1 MRLHLSTD
9 CITVNIPEYS
19 SDFLHVSQTLSKK
32 FTKSFWINETL
43 INFSTPKEMQKRKEF
58 LTSLYYTC
66 AFSSQTHNVSF
77 LQKLIAM
84 HDKPIKV
91 VKKGTQKITLRHT
104 NTLEKHYTILEAS
117 QTENLQSIR
126 KKYLRLAK
134 IYHPDHQDTSSTE
147 KFQQIQEAYEIIKA
161 QKNKKIAA

>member
-1 MRLHLSTD
+1 
-9 CITVNIPEYS
+9 
-19 SDFLHVSQTLSKK
+19 
-32 FTKSFWINETL
+32 
-43 INFSTPKEMQKRKEF
+43 
-58 LTSLYYTC
+58 
-66 AFSSQTHNVSF
+66 
-77 LQKLIAM
+77 M